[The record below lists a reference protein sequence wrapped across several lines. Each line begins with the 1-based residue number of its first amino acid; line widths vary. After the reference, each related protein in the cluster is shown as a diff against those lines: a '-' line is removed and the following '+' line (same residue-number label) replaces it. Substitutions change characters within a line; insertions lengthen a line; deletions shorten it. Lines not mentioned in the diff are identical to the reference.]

1 MSTENILLG
10 TSGWSYKE
18 WEGSFYEKGEKR
30 KLRAYTRV
38 FKTAEVDS
46 SFYRV
51 PSKGMVMGWLRYS
64 PSDFVFTAK
73 LPKVITHNKRLGLK
87 GDVKAD
93 FESFLDVMRTL
104 QLGGK
109 LACLLVQLP
118 PTFSFDLGSLESFFT
133 LLDPVFRYAVE
144 FRNVSWLKEETW
156 ELLEK
161 YGVAYVNVDEP
172 LLPPEVHVTAD
183 FTYFRWH
190 GRGKQPWFDYRY
202 SEQELDEWVPK
213 VRETAGKV
221 KKIYGYFNNHYHG
234 YAPENCL
241 YLLERLGLM
250 TDEQKQAQAKTL
262 SQQSRLSQ
270 FMH

>member
-1 MSTENILLG
+1 MNEEKILLG

-18 WEGSFYEKGEKR
+18 WEGSFYEKDEKR

-46 SFYRV
+46 SFYRI

-64 PSDFVFTAK
+64 PPDFVFTAK
-73 LPKVITHNKRLGLK
+73 LPKVVTHTKRLGLK
-87 GDVKAD
+87 GDVKVD
-93 FESFLDVMRTL
+93 FESFLDVMRAL

-109 LACLLVQLP
+109 LACLLIQLP
-118 PTFSFDLGSLESFFT
+118 PTYGFDLESLESFFT
-133 LLDPVFRYAVE
+133 MLDPVFRYAVD
-144 FRNVSWLKEETW
+144 FRNVSWLREETW
-156 ELLEK
+156 ALLEK

-183 FTYFRWH
+183 FAYFRWH

-202 SEQELDEWVPK
+202 SEQELNEWLPK
-213 VRETAGKV
+213 VEETAGKV

-250 TDEQKQAQAKTL
+250 TDGHKQAHAKTL
-262 SQQSRLSQ
+262 TQQSRLGQ
-270 FMH
+270 FMQ